1 LQLNILKDTSPTGQ
15 NIRLPRQKLEALAA
29 MIGLREKVDESAEVN
44 LIVTGDEQVRAL
56 NKQYRQKDKTTDV
69 LSFPMER
76 DEFSDIIGEIY
87 ISLPR
92 ASLQANEFQHA
103 VSHELLRLTC
113 HGLYHIIGY
122 DHDTDETAE
131 CMEALESSALETLKK
146 QESSLRS

>member
-1 LQLNILKDTSPTGQ
+1 MQLNILKDTLPASP
-15 NIRLPRQKLEALAA
+15 NIRLPRQKLEALAV
-29 MIGLREKVDESAEVN
+29 IVGLQEKVSERAEVN

-56 NKQYRQKDKTTDV
+56 NKQYRQLDKTTDV

-76 DEFSDIIGEIY
+76 DEYSDVIGEIY

-92 ASLQANEFQHA
+92 ASLQANQFQHTI
-103 VSHELLRLTC
+103 SYEFLRLTC

-131 CMEALESSALETLKK
+131 RMEALELRALEALKK